1 MNDRM
6 HEHDDDPYLVST
18 IQRLKPTPPRRVE
31 DATEGRIKFLAQA
44 RTLKRENLMTQ
55 PVSSGPFSRL
65 TLWMEALRSH
75 NARKERYPVLATIVS
90 LIVGFSLLFGGAGV
104 TAYAAQG
111 SLPNDFLYPV
121 KTLTETLRL
130 NLTTD
135 PVKQVDLLLE
145 QTGNR
150 IDEIGAMVD
159 KNQPIPQEIGEQFQ
173 YKYSIMNQIMA
184 GLSEQEFEP
193 VMQMVQERV
202 RSQDSALNQIRT
214 TNQNRFNEQDLGQ
227 QGLLVRIQAQLHCQL
242 AILQG
247 ESTAECDVPYM
258 TQLHTQKNRPADV
271 EEPVDSTDPVQSFAE
286 PPLPASDG
294 NGLDPDAGSGS
305 SAAPDAAGECKGE
318 GCQGSPEKSGECEDG
333 PCPSFPGETK
343 GEGESYDYAPAPAG
357 VCLDPI
363 TGTSGTPCKYYYYY
377 SPGPGD
383 GSGTGT
389 TSNQNQN
396 SSGGK

>member
-150 IDEIGAMVD
+150 IDEIGAMVG

-173 YKYSIMNQIMA
+173 YKYSIMYKIMV
-184 GLSEQEFEP
+184 GLPEEEVEP
-193 VMQMVQERV
+193 
-202 RSQDSALNQIRT
+202 ALLKVKRNIRT
-214 TNQNRFNEQDLGQ
+214 QDQLMSMIRANAPEDTEP
-227 QGLLVRIQAQLHCQL
+227 LLAQIQANMRCQIAFL
-242 AILQG
+242 EGNAAEECILPDDIPLQ
-247 ESTAECDVPYM
+247 TR
-258 TQLHTQKNRPADV
+258 HNRPADV

-363 TGTSGTPCKYYYYY
+363 TGTSGTPFTYYYYY